1 MLQSVSMFLGKS
13 FITSEQSGVCSQLQ
27 EDPPVPLSPPGYNL
41 PVSCVSFY
49 RHSKVFPRLSEIIFL
64 QGFRNL
70 LLLSVT
76 SFWPSV
82 FRWDKTNRSLPFLLT
97 TSSLILCTIYC
108 THSKLWSKK
117 PISSISHSEPD
128 KVHVFN
134 TAFGGPRSWWVIS
147 HTSNK
152 FVFKSTGSKVSDAP
166 SHSDLINWFC
176 RKNTSKKYS
185 ALQRLAKFRLCF
197 VCCQC
202 CLTAKMNQKM
212 FRSSVPPHH
221 RHKAGA
227 KASQLSQILSTSART
242 WQLESYF

>member
-1 MLQSVSMFLGKS
+1 MLQSVSMFPGKS

-27 EDPPVPLSPPGYNL
+27 EDPLSPPGYNL
-41 PVSCVSFY
+41 PVSCVSSY

-117 PISSISHSEPD
+117 PISSISHSEPHD

-152 FVFKSTGSKVSDAP
+152 FVFKNTGSKVSDAP
-166 SHSDLINWFC
+166 SDLTDSVGRTRRRNTLPSRGLPNFVYVLYVVSAAWQPKWI
-176 RKNTSKKYS
+176 RKCLGHQSHHTTDIRQV
-185 ALQRLAKFRLCF
+185 QRHLSSLKF
-197 VCCQC
+197 
-202 CLTAKMNQKM
+202 
-212 FRSSVPPHH
+212 
-221 RHKAGA
+221 
-227 KASQLSQILSTSART
+227 
-242 WQLESYF
+242 